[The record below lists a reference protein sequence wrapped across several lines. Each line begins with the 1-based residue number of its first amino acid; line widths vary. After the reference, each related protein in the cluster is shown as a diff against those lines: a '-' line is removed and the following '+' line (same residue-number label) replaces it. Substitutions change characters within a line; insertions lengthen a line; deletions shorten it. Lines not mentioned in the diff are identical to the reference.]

1 MKILIVEDDPDSRL
15 VLQKALQGS
24 GYEVET
30 AVHGAEALEKAR
42 ASIPD
47 LIISDILMPVMDGYK
62 LCYALKHDEKLR
74 RIPLVF
80 YTATYVD
87 LEDERLAIGLGAS
100 RFVLKPMDPA
110 EFIKI
115 IEEVIEE
122 AARGE
127 LPVPDE
133 PVDDPVELFRKYDS
147 SLSRKLEDKV
157 RELDLYRRVFEN
169 SPEALV
175 VVDHAGA
182 IARINKAYEELLGFS
197 KSALMSTSPEIY
209 LHDETMAT
217 VRKSLAETDFAQ
229 GEATVR
235 NNSGK
240 EIPVWYTIFPVKNG
254 YNEKITQAWVLQ
266 NISQRIKAEKQ
277 QRLFRTLVDSSNDA
291 IFAVNPESARFED
304 ANERACN
311 RLGYSME
318 QLLGK
323 TVMDLDVRITTKKQW
338 QKHVIEL
345 KKDGTLT
352 FESAHRRSDGS
363 EFPVEISATYIETG
377 DGAYILG
384 VARDISERKR
394 VEAQLDQARREW
406 DRTFDAITDVVTV
419 QDLDMRIIRANKA
432 ASDFFQMP
440 IGQIIGKHCHELFNS
455 SGDGICQ
462 TCPIP
467 HAPELFL
474 PQMREIEHTRL
485 HKTFQVT
492 VVPIPDDQGNIKN
505 IVHFAKDVTEQK
517 NLAAQLLQS
526 QKIES
531 VGKLA
536 GGVAHDFNN
545 LLHVMSGYLDLVLQ
559 RVPADDPITDDLR
572 QVHDAAAKAA
582 NLVRQLLLFSRK
594 QPMEFKEIDLNSAI
608 NDLIK
613 MLQRIIG
620 ENIHLRVELEPV
632 DYKIMGDAANIDQVI
647 MNLVVNG
654 RDAMPQGGTLTIK
667 TDHVFLDD
675 NYCRQNLEARPGSFV
690 RLSISDTGTGM
701 SAEVR
706 EHIFEPFFSTKEVG
720 KGTGLGLAVVY
731 GIVKSHQGW
740 ITVYSEIG
748 QGSCFRVY
756 LPALS
761 SKKDEEKA
769 GPADNLETQRGHG
782 EKILVVEDDESV
794 RLLMLRVL
802 TDWGYKVEAADNAE
816 RALEMAAARKLHYDL
831 VLSDVILPGMSGV
844 DLAERLLALQPSLPI
859 ILCSGYADLDLHWPR
874 IKAYKL
880 FFLEKP
886 VLIDNLLQTVHDALK
901 QEKA

>member
-24 GYEVET
+24 GYEVEA
-30 AVHGAEALEKAR
+30 AVHGAEALEKAH

-74 RIPLVF
+74 RVPLVF

-110 EFIKI
+110 KFMKVIQ
-115 IEEVIEE
+115 EVIEE

-133 PVDDPVELFRKYDS
+133 PVDDAVELFRKFDS

-169 SPEALV
+169 SLEALV
-175 VVDHAGA
+175 VVDRTGS
-182 IARINKAYEELLGFS
+182 ITRINKAYEELLGFS
-197 KSALMSTSPEIY
+197 QAELMSASPETY
-209 LHDETMAT
+209 LNEDSLAPL
-217 VRKSLAETDFAQ
+217 RKSLTETGCAQ
-229 GEATVR
+229 GEAMVR
-235 NNSGK
+235 HSSGK
-240 EIPVWYTIFPVKNG
+240 DIPVWYMIFPVKDEH
-254 YNEKITQAWVLQ
+254 NERTAHVWVLQ
-266 NISQRIKAEKQ
+266 NISKKVEAEKQ
-277 QRLFRTLVDSSNDA
+277 QRLFRTLVDYSNDA
-291 IFAVNPESARFED
+291 IFVINPQTAAIID

-311 RLGYSME
+311 RLHYSLQELVAKTVLELDTAFDTME
-318 QLLGK
+318 Q
-323 TVMDLDVRITTKKQW
+323 W
-338 QKHVIEL
+338 QEHVAQVKETGAL
-345 KKDGTLT
+345 M

-363 EFPVEISATYIETG
+363 EFQVEISVVYTETN
-377 DGAYILG
+377 DEDYM
-384 VARDISERKR
+384 VAVVRDITERKR
-394 VEAQLDQARREW
+394 VEAQLDLARQEW

-419 QDLDMRIIRANKA
+419 QDLDMRIIQANKA
-432 ASDFFQMP
+432 TSDLFQMP
-440 IGQIIGKHCHELFNS
+440 IEQIIGKHCYELFGTS
-455 SGDGICQ
+455 DEGICPK
-462 TCPIP
+462 CPIP
-467 HAPELFL
+467 HARKFFL
-474 PQMREIEHTRL
+474 PNMTEIEHPRL

-505 IVHFAKDVTEQK
+505 VVHFAKDVTEQK

-545 LLHVMSGYLDLVLQ
+545 LLHVISGYLDLVIRRLA
-559 RVPADDPITDDLR
+559 PDNPITDDLL
-572 QVHDAAAKAA
+572 QVQGAAEKAA

-594 QPMEFKEIDLNSAI
+594 QPMEFKEIDLNNAI

-620 ENIHLRVELEPV
+620 ENIHLRVEFEPD
-632 DYKIMGDAANIDQVI
+632 DYKIMGDVANIDQVI

-654 RDAMPQGGTLTIK
+654 RDSMPQGGTLTII

-675 NYCRQNLEARPGSFV
+675 DFCRQNLEARPGSFV
-690 RLSISDTGTGM
+690 CLSISDTGSGM
-701 SAEVR
+701 SAEVQ

-731 GIVKSHQGW
+731 GIVQSHKGW

-756 LPALS
+756 LPALA
-761 SKKDEEKA
+761 SKKDAEKA
-769 GPADNLETQRGHG
+769 GPGDNLETQRGNG
-782 EKILVVEDDESV
+782 EKILVVEDDEAV
-794 RLLMLRVL
+794 RLLIRRVL
-802 TDWGYKVEAADNAE
+802 ADWGYIVEAAENAE
-816 RALEMAAARKLHYDL
+816 RALEMAATQKLHYDL

-844 DLAERLLALQPSLPI
+844 ELAERLLALQPSLPI
-859 ILCSGYADLDLHWPR
+859 ILCSGYADLDLHWPK
-874 IKAYKL
+874 IKAYRL
-880 FFLEKP
+880 SFLEKP
-886 VLIDNLLQTVHDALK
+886 VLITNLLQTVHDALK
-901 QEKA
+901 QDKQ